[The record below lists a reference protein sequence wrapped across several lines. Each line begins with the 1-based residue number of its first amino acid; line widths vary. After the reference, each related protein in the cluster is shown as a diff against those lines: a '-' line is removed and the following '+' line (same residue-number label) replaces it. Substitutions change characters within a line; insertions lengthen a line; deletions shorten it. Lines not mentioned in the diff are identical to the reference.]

1 MAEADGHRS
10 AAESLHQR
18 AAKLD
23 PRLRDVDPSVTGTP
37 GGPGYQGEPG
47 DGQPYPPEGPNR

>member
-1 MAEADGHRS
+1 
-10 AAESLHQR
+10 
-18 AAKLD
+18 
-23 PRLRDVDPSVTGTP
+23 VTGTP